1 MWFWEGDRAQE
12 GLVWVALRAL
22 ELERERGFG
31 PRLEPWWRLIA
42 GHLTGGGRPNTA
54 TAVQKMLRGG

>member
-1 MWFWEGDRAQE
+1 MRTPLWFWEGDRAQE

-42 GHLTGGGRPNTA
+42 GHLTGGGRP
-54 TAVQKMLRGG
+54 